1 MPKADTSVIV
11 GAASVPA
18 DVQVAGVNRLLTVGE
33 SAMTAVRIETGGAGG
48 PAIRLMHSRNASGS
62 ADTIAQDGDSQGS
75 LTWYGPD
82 GASYRALGEIKG
94 VVTGTPGSSD
104 MPGAL
109 TFSTTPDGSATMAER
124 FRIEPDGDL
133 LQNATNGG
141 NLVFTKDLTG
151 IVDSTDSPAAA
162 GSALADATVLT
173 ANVTFVTAA
182 DATKGVKFPAAPV
195 GGVRFVI
202 YNTANAVLKVW
213 PGEATDNIN
222 ANADG
227 ANVAVAA
234 YGSLYCHASSA
245 DQWWCGEMANP

>member
-1 MPKADTSVIV
+1 MTLPD
-11 GAASVPA
+11 PA
-18 DVQVAGVNRLLTVGE
+18 DVDNVDLVLGKASTTVPVFTIRGQTADGDDDGELHLTGAGATGNTRGGSITLYGNERAPVGGHIYYRTGGSNNEHVFQSSNVNRWQIGSDIT
-33 SAMTAVRIETGGAGG
+33 
-48 PAIRLMHSRNASGS
+48 NDS
-62 ADTIAQDGDSQGS
+62 AD
-75 LTWYGPD
+75 
-82 GASYRALGEIKG
+82 
-94 VVTGTPGSSD
+94 
-104 MPGAL
+104 
-109 TFSTTPDGSATMAER
+109 
-124 FRIEPDGDL
+124 
-133 LQNATNGG
+133 GG